1 MSNSNY
7 RILNSFKIN
16 FNKEVIALRFSW
28 NNDLLPDFKSF
39 ITISLKDLFIEKT
52 NDRDNIDFYIKTS
65 SSDKIYLSEKTATQ
79 IINEIN
85 NFYF

>member
-28 NNDLLPDFKSF
+28 NNDFLPDFKSF
-39 ITISLKDLFIEKT
+39 ITIPLKNLFIEKT
-52 NDRDNIDFYIKTS
+52 NDRDNSDFYIKTS
-65 SSDKIYLSEKTATQ
+65 SSDKIYLSEETATQ

>member
-1 MSNSNY
+1 MSNKNY
-7 RILNSFKIN
+7 RILNSFQIDFK
-16 FNKEVIALRFSW
+16 KEVIALRFSW
-28 NNDLLPDFKSF
+28 NNDVFPDFKSF
-39 ITISLKDLFIEKT
+39 ITVSLKNLFIEKT
-52 NDRDNIDFYIKTS
+52 NDEDYADFYIQTS

>member
-16 FNKEVIALRFSW
+16 FNKEVIALRFPW
-28 NNDLLPDFKSF
+28 NNDFFPDFKSF

-52 NDRDNIDFYIKTS
+52 NDRENIDFYIKTS
-65 SSDKIYLSEKTATQ
+65 SSDKIYLS
-79 IINEIN
+79 
-85 NFYF
+85 

>member
-1 MSNSNY
+1 MNNSNY

-16 FNKEVIALRFSW
+16 LNKEVIALRFSW
-28 NNDLLPDFKSF
+28 NNDFLPNFKSF
-39 ITISLKDLFIEKT
+39 ITIPLKNLFIEKT
-52 NDRDNIDFYIKTS
+52 NDSNNADFYIKTS
-65 SSDKIYLSEKTATQ
+65 FSDKIYLSEKTATQ

>member
-28 NNDLLPDFKSF
+28 NNDFLHDFKSF

-65 SSDKIYLSEKTATQ
+65 FSDKIYLSEETATQ

>member
-1 MSNSNY
+1 MSNKNY
-7 RILNSFKIN
+7 RILNSFQIN

-28 NNDLLPDFKSF
+28 NNDVFPDFKSF
-39 ITISLKDLFIEKT
+39 ITVSLKNLFIEKT
-52 NDRDNIDFYIKTS
+52 NDRDCSDFYIQTS
-65 SSDKIYLSEKTATQ
+65 FSDKIYLSKETATQ

>member
-28 NNDLLPDFKSF
+28 NNDFLHDFKSF

-65 SSDKIYLSEKTATQ
+65 SSDKIYLSEKQQHKLSMRLT
-79 IINEIN
+79 I
-85 NFYF
+85 FDF

>member
-1 MSNSNY
+1 MSNKNY
-7 RILNSFKIN
+7 RILNSFQIN

-28 NNDLLPDFKSF
+28 NNDFLPDFKSF
-39 ITISLKDLFIEKT
+39 ITISLKNLFIEKT
-52 NDRDNIDFYIKTS
+52 NDSDNADFYIQTS
-65 SSDKIYLSEKTATQ
+65 FSDKIYLSEETATQ